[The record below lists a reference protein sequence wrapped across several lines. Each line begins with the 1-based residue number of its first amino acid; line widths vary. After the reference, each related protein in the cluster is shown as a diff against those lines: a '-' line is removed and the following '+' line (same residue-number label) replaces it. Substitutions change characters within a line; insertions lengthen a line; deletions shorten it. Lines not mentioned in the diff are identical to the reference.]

1 MYEARSV
8 LQKILKLTF
17 ERAKLSKLVKKQIK
31 PSESQAVEKEQK
43 ADLARLRKM
52 GARVTSMINS
62 LQEEHRILR
71 RPFILAGKD
80 YLLQVTEE
88 MKAMD

>member
-1 MYEARSV
+1 
-8 LQKILKLTF
+8 
-17 ERAKLSKLVKKQIK
+17 
-31 PSESQAVEKEQK
+31 
-43 ADLARLRKM
+43 M